1 MLSWRIL
8 SLSTSGTP
16 LPGRGLAFRR
26 VCELSVLLQLG
37 VICVPRVSSSRKVRA
52 SCLLETCKARRPSFS
67 DNFQGDPHSC
77 MPKAASESTF
87 RVRRKK
93 KETISTQR
101 SVYPWS
107 WLPVQLSSGSIK
119 TLRENATNAGCPQA
133 VSSSAENLNL
143 SNHRTMVYFG
153 KGESARHCAHCA
165 FRNIK

>member
-93 KETISTQR
+93 RNNIYPTERLSLVLASGAAVIGLYKNVARKCHERRLST
-101 SVYPWS
+101 
-107 WLPVQLSSGSIK
+107 GG
-119 TLRENATNAGCPQA
+119 EF
-133 VSSSAENLNL
+133 VS
-143 SNHRTMVYFG
+143 
-153 KGESARHCAHCA
+153 
-165 FRNIK
+165 